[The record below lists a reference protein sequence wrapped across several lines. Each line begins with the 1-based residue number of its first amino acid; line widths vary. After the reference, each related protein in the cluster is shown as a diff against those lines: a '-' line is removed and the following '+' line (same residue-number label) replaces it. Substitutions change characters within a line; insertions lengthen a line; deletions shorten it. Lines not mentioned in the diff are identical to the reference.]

1 MTVQDALRRARQVV
15 AATINPE
22 MLSVS
27 TRTAT
32 GRAEDARARRA
43 SPRFDWV
50 RPDGSV
56 DVGLLTETKEAIEVF
71 LSDRAILH
79 VGRISP
85 SSVEAGRRRELSE
98 SVVRLALDRLGARRR
113 VSEATLNAALAMF
126 VDDVALVRRDAVDS
140 GFLSRSADGSSYEL
154 AGV

>member
-1 MTVQDALRRARQVV
+1 MQEALRRARQVV
-15 AATINPE
+15 AATINPK
-22 MLSVS
+22 MLSTTS
-27 TRTAT
+27 
-32 GRAEDARARRA
+32 GAEVARPQDARARGA

-56 DVGLLTETKEAIEVF
+56 DVALLTEAKEAIELF

-85 SSVEAGRRRELSE
+85 SSVDASRRRELSE
-98 SVVRLALDRLGARRR
+98 SVVQMALDRLGARRR
-113 VSEATLNAALAMF
+113 ISEGTLSAALAMF

-140 GFLSRSADGSSYEL
+140 GFLTRSADGASYEL
-154 AGV
+154 ARA

>member
-15 AATINPE
+15 AATINPK

-27 TRTAT
+27 SETAT

-98 SVVRLALDRLGARRR
+98 SVVRMALDRLGARRR
-113 VSEATLNAALAMF
+113 ISEATLNAALAMF
-126 VDDVALVRRDAVDS
+126 VDDVALVRRDAVVS
-140 GFLSRSADGSSYEL
+140 GFLSRSPDGSSYEL
-154 AGV
+154 VGV